1 MNTTTFLKS
10 LAKEPLLYFIAIA
23 LILLG
28 LGEILEPPA
37 REIVISEGRVEH
49 LRSVFERKWHR
60 YPTDSELEQLIENYL
75 REEILYREALALGL
89 AENDTVI
96 RRRLRMKM
104 ELTARNFAD
113 TQDPGDRVLEKFLQG
128 QADKYWLPPTLSF
141 QQRFFSVDLASSDS
155 RDFNDLL
162 MQLNS
167 DQASPMIGDSTLLPA
182 AFIDTSEPRI
192 DRQFGLGFS
201 AQLSKLPVGEW
212 SGPVRSTFGD
222 HLVLLEEIKSTQLP
236 ALAEI
241 RSRVLNDWQSQAQK
255 KILQEQ
261 YLQYRKNYEV
271 TVHKPDNF
279 SAEVA
284 VK

>member
-37 REIVISEGRVEH
+37 QEIVISEGRVEH

-60 YPTDSELEQLIENYL
+60 YPSDSELEQLIENYL

-96 RRRLRMKM
+96 RRLQMKM

-113 TQDPGDRVLEKFLQG
+113 TQGPGDQVLEKFLQG
-128 QADKYWLPPTLSF
+128 QADKYQLPPTLSF

-167 DQASPMIGDSTLLPA
+167 GQASPMIGDSTLLPA
-182 AFIDTSEPRI
+182 AFIGTSEPRI
-192 DRQFGLGFS
+192 DR
-201 AQLSKLPVGEW
+201 
-212 SGPVRSTFGD
+212 
-222 HLVLLEEIKSTQLP
+222 
-236 ALAEI
+236 
-241 RSRVLNDWQSQAQK
+241 
-255 KILQEQ
+255 
-261 YLQYRKNYEV
+261 
-271 TVHKPDNF
+271 
-279 SAEVA
+279 
-284 VK
+284 